1 MLTTGRIHLT
11 LLSGLKAFSK
21 KVPSFVNFDV
31 EIFYPSILSFK
42 RFTDSIEYAKNLIE
56 ITDEDLTQELP
67 QHRTI
72 D

>member
-1 MLTTGRIHLT
+1 MLTTGRIHRT

-21 KVPSFVNFDV
+21 KVTSFVNFDV